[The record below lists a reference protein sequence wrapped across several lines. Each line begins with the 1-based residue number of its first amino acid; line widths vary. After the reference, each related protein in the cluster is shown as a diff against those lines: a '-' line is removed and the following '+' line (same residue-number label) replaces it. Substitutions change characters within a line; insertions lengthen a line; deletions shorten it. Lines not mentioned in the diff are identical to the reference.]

1 MADKLQ
7 NVPQYHRHCP
17 GEERIVISD
26 AICLGRRRSRFPK
39 CKGCPFNDDENPRG
53 GPTQWLRQERTP
65 PEAEKNRKD
74 HIETMF
80 RAYDIRGTYP
90 DPLNADTAWRIGLAC
105 AQFLR
110 SELRGYDRGITEKST
125 VIVGRDMRKS
135 SVELSEALIEGL
147 RAGGS
152 PVINIGMIDTP
163 QLYFAVNQLSCCGGV
178 QVTAS
183 HNPGQYNGF
192 KICGQKGKPVST
204 DTGLTKVSKIARN
217 TIRHTATQ
225 LSPVQSMDLTDAYR
239 KFVRSFLHHNE
250 ESLAGRGPIK
260 VVIDASNGMAGR
272 WIPLIFGDLEW
283 LEIVRLNFEHNGEF
297 VHDPNPLEEHNLAQL
312 QDRMIRSK
320 ADFGLCFDGDAD
332 RLVLVDE
339 QGQIVRSDL
348 LTALMAPYFLKE
360 MPGSTVVY
368 DLRCSR
374 VVAEEIRKA
383 GGIARRERCGHAFIK
398 KVLADIHGAFA
409 GELSG
414 HFYFRDNWFC
424 DSGMIA
430 FAEVLNI
437 LIESGKNLSEL
448 IAPLRR
454 YTSSGERNFHND
466 HKDTTL
472 KILAERYDDAQVDY
486 LDGLTVQYKDWWF
499 NVRTSQT
506 EPYLRLNAEAATA
519 ELLDVKLAE
528 LYPIMGTPANGHEL

>member
-1 MADKLQ
+1 MADKVQ
-7 NVPQYHRHCP
+7 KTQKDYRHCP
-17 GEERIVISD
+17 GEERIALSD
-26 AICLGRRRSRFPK
+26 AICLGRRRSNFPK
-39 CKGCPFNDDENPRG
+39 CKGCQFNDDENPTG
-53 GPTQWLRQERTP
+53 GPTQWLRQERVA
-65 PEAEKNRKD
+65 PETDKARKD
-74 HIETMF
+74 RIETMF
-80 RAYDIRGTYP
+80 RAYDVRGTYP
-90 DPLNADTAWRIGLAC
+90 DPMNADAAWRIGLAC

-125 VIVGRDMRKS
+125 VVVGRDMRKS
-135 SVELSEALIEGL
+135 SAELCEALIEGL

-152 PVINIGMIDTP
+152 PVVNIGMIDTP
-163 QLYFAVNQLSCCGGV
+163 QLYFAVNQLPCCGGV

-183 HNPGQYNGF
+183 HNPAQYNGL
-192 KICGQKGKPVST
+192 KICGQKGRPVST

-225 LSPVQSMDLTDAYR
+225 MSPVTSMDMTDGYR
-239 KFVRSFLHHNE
+239 KFVRSFLHHDE
-250 ESLAGRGPIK
+250 ESLAGREPIK
-260 VVIDASNGMAGR
+260 VVVDASNGMAGR

-312 QDRMIRSK
+312 QDRMLRSK
-320 ADFGLCFDGDAD
+320 ADFGICFDGDAD

-339 QGQIVRSDL
+339 HGQIVRSDL

-360 MPGSTVVY
+360 SPGSTVVY

-374 VVAEEIRKA
+374 VVAEEIRKS

-398 KVLADIHGAFA
+398 KVLADIRGVFA

-437 LIESGKNLSEL
+437 LIESGKSLSEV

-454 YTSSGERNFHND
+454 YASSGERNFHND

-472 KILAERYDDAQVDY
+472 KVLAERYDDAQVDY
-486 LDGLTVQYKDWWF
+486 LDGLSVQYKDWWF
-499 NVRTSQT
+499 NVRTSHT
-506 EPYLRLNAEAATA
+506 EPYLRLNAEAATQ
-519 ELLDVKLAE
+519 ELLDAKLAE